1 MVKHNENKNCWR
13 FNMKGKTSNA
23 SSASAIATKIH
34 HSLETLRSSGTT
46 SPDSQTT
53 VNGNATAQQA
63 ASTSIAVR
71 DQVISAVGSSAQNLQ
86 TVAKE
91 FVAMDA
97 VLGVGFGLP
106 GGK

>member
-1 MVKHNENKNCWR
+1 
-13 FNMKGKTSNA
+13 MKGKTSSA
-23 SSASAIATKIH
+23 SSASRIATSIQN
-34 HSLETLRSSGTT
+34 SLETLRSSGVT
-46 SPDSQTT
+46 SPDTQTT
-53 VNGNATAQQA
+53 VGGNAAAQQA

-86 TVAKE
+86 TVAAE

-97 VLGVGFGLP
+97 VLGNNFGIP

>member
-1 MVKHNENKNCWR
+1 MKIKLLEVV
-13 FNMKGKTSNA
+13 MKGKTSNA
-23 SSASAIATKIH
+23 SHASSIATGIQN
-34 HSLETLRSSGTT
+34 SLDTLRSSGIS

-53 VNGNATAQQA
+53 VGGNAGAQQA

-86 TVAKE
+86 TVASE

-97 VLGVGFGLP
+97 VLGNGFGIP
-106 GGK
+106 GGKQP